1 MSYRPGL
8 SHTLLAQGG
17 MSMTGTGGLSAGEV
31 QLSRQLHG
39 SNRLE
44 KQSGS
49 PLLSR
54 FLEGFSDPIIRILLI
69 ALCINIVFML
79 RGAPWFETAGIAAA
93 VFLATFVSALSEY
106 GSDAAFRRMQA
117 EAAAVTCRVR
127 RDGGTVSH
135 IPAEELVCGDLVL
148 LQAGESVPADGFLR
162 EGQLDVDQSA
172 LTGESR
178 EIHKTPEEKQA
189 SLLRGSVVVSGEGLM
204 EVTAVGSRTMYGSM
218 ARQMQEDTRESP
230 LHVRL
235 EALAGS
241 ISRLG
246 LAAALLVAASDLFLS
261 LFVQQGL
268 SQGFAAIVQHILHAV
283 TLAVTVLVVAVP
295 EGLPMMITVV
305 LSSNMVRMLRDHVLV
320 RRLTGIET
328 AGSMNIL
335 FTDKTGTLTC
345 GRMTAELIFT
355 GDGTR
360 FDSMADLRN
369 HAPPLFG
376 QVYADCRY
384 NSGGTLSAGT
394 VTGGNATDRALL
406 SAIAPLAAAETAV
419 PLGEKLPFDSRR
431 KYAAIRLPTRALTLV
446 RGAPELLLSHC
457 TQFLT
462 SDGQVHPLSR
472 EIPRHILQEQ
482 MEAGG
487 RVVAMAI
494 TDHAVTAEHLPAG
507 MTLTALVVL
516 RDPVRRE
523 TPQAVYQLRTAGIA
537 TVMLTGD
544 HPDTAKAV
552 ASRCGLLSDRQTLVI
567 DSHQLAAWSD
577 RELEQQLPKLA
588 VVARAMPTDKVRLVQ
603 AAQRLGL
610 VAGMTGDGVNDAPAL
625 KLADVGFAMGSGT
638 AVAKEAGDIVITD
651 DNLASIVH
659 AVLYGRT
666 IFKSIRK
673 FLVFQLTMN
682 VCAVGVSI
690 AGPLIGIDTPV
701 TVMQMLWI
709 NLIMDTLAG
718 LAFSGEPPL
727 KEYMQE
733 APKQREEP
741 VLNSYMKGQIAFTGL
756 YTILLCIL
764 FLWWTPMRRFFC
776 YAAEPLRFLTAFFA
790 LFIFCGIF
798 NAFNARTHR
807 LNLLAHIWKNPLFVL
822 IMAAVS
828 LVQLALIYFG
838 GALFRTTPLPLYELI
853 AAGVLAATVIPVDVA
868 RKLWLRM
875 RGKERNF

>member
-1 MSYRPGL
+1 
-8 SHTLLAQGG
+8 
-17 MSMTGTGGLSAGEV
+17 MTGSGGLSAGEV
-31 QLSRQLHG
+31 RLSRQQHG
-39 SNRLE
+39 SNCLE
-44 KQSGS
+44 KQAGS
-49 PLLSR
+49 SLLSR

-69 ALCINIVFML
+69 ALAINVVFML
-79 RGAPWFETAGIAAA
+79 RGAPWFETAGIAIA

-127 RDGGTVSH
+127 RDGGTVCEIASDD
-135 IPAEELVCGDLVL
+135 IVCGDLVL
-148 LQAGESVPADGFLR
+148 LQAGERVPADGFVR
-162 EGQLDVDQSA
+162 EGSLDVDQSA

-178 EIHKTPEEKQA
+178 EVRKRPQA
-189 SLLRGSVVVSGEGLM
+189 SNSAADQTGLLFRGSVVVSGEGVM
-204 EVTAVGSRTMYGSM
+204 EVTAVGSGTMYGGM
-218 ARQMQEDTRESP
+218 ARQMQEETRESP

-235 EALAGS
+235 EALAGT

-246 LAAALLVAASDLFLS
+246 MAAAVLVAASDLFLS
-261 LFVQQGL
+261 LFVQRGLTQG
-268 SQGFAAIVQHILHAV
+268 AAAVCQHILHAV

-305 LSSNMVRMLRDHVLV
+305 LSSNMVRMVRDHVLV

-360 FDSMADLRN
+360 FDGMSAL
-369 HAPPLFG
+369 HTAAPALYR

-384 NSGGTLSAGT
+384 NSGGEISAGG
-394 VTGGNATDRALL
+394 VSGGNATDRALL
-406 SAIAPLAAAETAV
+406 HAILPMAAEESPEQIGDKV
-419 PLGEKLPFDSRR
+419 PFDSAR
-431 KYAAIRLPTRALTLV
+431 KYAAVRLPGRALTLV
-446 RGAPELLLSHC
+446 RGAPELLLPRC
-457 TQFLT
+457 TQYLS
-462 SDGQVHPLSR
+462 SDGSARPLSR
-472 EIPRHILQEQ
+472 AVPQRILHEQ
-482 MEAGG
+482 AAEGG
-487 RVVAMAI
+487 RVLAL
-494 TDHAVTAEHLPAG
+494 AVTDRPVTADAVPMGL
-507 MTLTALVVL
+507 TLTALVVL

-523 TPQAVYQLRTAGIA
+523 TPEAVHRLRTAGIR

-552 ASRCGLLSDRQTLVI
+552 AQRCGLLHDGDLTA
-567 DSHQLAAWSD
+567 DSAALAGWSD
-577 RELEQQLPKLA
+577 RELAQRLPHLA
-588 VVARAMPTDKVRLVQ
+588 VIARAMPADKVRLVQ
-603 AAQRLGL
+603 AAQQAGM

-625 KLADVGFAMGSGT
+625 RLADVGFAMGSGT
-638 AVAKEAGDIVITD
+638 AVAREAGDIVITD
-651 DNLASIVH
+651 DNLASIAR

-682 VCAVGVSI
+682 VCAVGVSVI
-690 AGPLIGIDTPV
+690 GPLIGIDTPV

-727 KEYMQE
+727 AEYMRE
-733 APKQREEP
+733 APKRRDEP
-741 VLNSYMKGQIAFTGL
+741 VLNRYMTGQIAATGA
-756 YTILLCIL
+756 YTVLLCTL
-764 FLWWTPMRRFFC
+764 FLWLAPVRQFFR
-776 YAAEPLRFLTAFFA
+776 YGAEPLRFLTAFFA

-807 LNLLAHIWKNPLFVL
+807 LNLLAHIGKNPLFVL
-822 IMAAVS
+822 IMAAVTA
-828 LVQLALIYFG
+828 VQLALIYFG
-838 GALFRTTPLPLYELI
+838 GALFRTTPLSVFEL
-853 AAGVLAATVIPVDVA
+853 AVTALLASSVIPVDVA
-868 RKLWLRM
+868 RKLWLRA
-875 RGKERNF
+875 RGAERNV

>member
-1 MSYRPGL
+1 
-8 SHTLLAQGG
+8 
-17 MSMTGTGGLSAGEV
+17 MTGNGGLSAGEV
-31 QLSRQLHG
+31 HLSRQQHG
-39 SNRLE
+39 SNCLE

-49 PLLSR
+49 SLLSR

-79 RGAPWFETAGIAAA
+79 RGAPWFETAGIAVA

-106 GSDAAFRRMQA
+106 GSDAAFQRMQA

-127 RDGGTVSH
+127 RDGGTVFS
-135 IPAEELVCGDLVL
+135 IPADEIVCGDLVL

-162 EGQLDVDQSA
+162 EGKLDADQSA

-178 EIHKTPEEKQA
+178 EIHKTPESEQS
-189 SLLRGSVVVSGEGLM
+189 SLLRGSVIVSGEGLM
-204 EVTAVGSRTMYGSM
+204 EVTAVGSKTMYGSM
-218 ARQMQEDTRESP
+218 AKQMQEEPRESP

-235 EALAGS
+235 DALAGT
-241 ISRLG
+241 ISKFG
-246 LAAALLVAASDLFLS
+246 IAAALLVAASDLFLC
-261 LFVQQGL
+261 LFVQNGL
-268 SQGFAAIVQHILHAV
+268 SQGFAAIFQHILHAV

-305 LSSNMVRMLRDHVLV
+305 LSSNMVRMMRDHVLV

-360 FDSMADLRN
+360 FDNMSSVQH
-369 HAPPLFG
+369 HAPALF
-376 QVYADCRY
+376 QQLYADCRY
-384 NSGGTLSAGT
+384 NSGGTISAGS

-406 SAIAPLAAAETAV
+406 YAILPMAA
-419 PLGEKLPFDSRR
+419 GEASISIGDKVPFDSRR
-431 KYAAIRLPTRALTLV
+431 KFAAVRLPSRALTLV
-446 RGAPELLLSHC
+446 RGAPEILLPHC
-457 TQFLT
+457 TQFLS
-462 SDGQVHPLSR
+462 SDGMVHPLSR
-472 EIPRHILQEQ
+472 EIPRKILQEQ
-482 MEAGG
+482 AMDGG
-487 RVVAMAI
+487 RVIAMAI
-494 TDHAVTAEHLPAG
+494 TDHAVTAEQLPFG
-507 MTLTALVVL
+507 LTLTALLVL

-523 TPQAVYQLRTAGIA
+523 TPQAVHQLKTAGIS
-537 TVMLTGD
+537 TIMLTGD
-544 HPDTAKAV
+544 HPDTARAV
-552 ASRCGLLSDRQTLVI
+552 ARRCGVLSDRQDIVVE
-567 DSHQLAAWSD
+567 SSQLAAWSD
-577 RELEQQLPKLA
+577 RELEQRLPNLA
-588 VVARAMPTDKVRLVQ
+588 VVARAMPSDKVRLVQ

-651 DNLASIVH
+651 DNLASIAR

-733 APKQREEP
+733 EPKHREEP
-741 VLNSYMKGQIAFTGL
+741 VLNSYMKGQIVFTGV
-756 YTILLCIL
+756 YTIILCIL
-764 FLWWTPMRRFFC
+764 FLWAAPVRRFFC

-822 IMAAVS
+822 IMIAVS
-828 LVQLALIYFG
+828 VVQLALIYFG
-838 GALFRTTPLPLYELI
+838 GALFRTTPLPFFELG
-853 AAGVLAATVIPVDVA
+853 AAAVLASTVIPVDFG

>member
-1 MSYRPGL
+1 
-8 SHTLLAQGG
+8 
-17 MSMTGTGGLSAGEV
+17 MTGTGGLRADEV
-31 QLSRQLHG
+31 QRSRQLHG

-69 ALCINIVFML
+69 ALCINLVFML

-117 EAAAVTCRVR
+117 EAAAVTCQVR
-127 RDGGTVSH
+127 REGTIFH
-135 IPAEELVCGDLVL
+135 IPADDIVCGDLVL
-148 LQAGESVPADGFLR
+148 LQAGESVPADGFVR

-178 EIHKTPEEKQA
+178 EIHKTPAETQS
-189 SLLRGSVVVSGEGLM
+189 SLLRGSVVVSGEGVM
-204 EVTAVGSRTMYGSM
+204 EVTAVGSQTMYGSM
-218 ARQMQEDTRESP
+218 ARQMQEDGRESP
-230 LHVRL
+230 LHLRL

-246 LAAALLVAASDLFLS
+246 LAAAVLVAASDLFLS
-261 LFVQQGL
+261 LFVQHGL
-268 SQGFAAIVQHILHAV
+268 SQNFAAIVQHLLHAV

-305 LSSNMVRMLRDHVLV
+305 LSSNMIRMLRDHVLV

-345 GRMTAELIFT
+345 GRMTAELIFS
-355 GDGTR
+355 GDGTQWNN
-360 FDSMADLRN
+360 MAELQH
-369 HAPPLFG
+369 HAPPLFE
-376 QVYADCRY
+376 QIYADCRY
-384 NSGGTLSAGT
+384 NSGGTLSAGII
-394 VTGGNATDRALL
+394 TGGNATDRALL
-406 SAIAPLAAAETAV
+406 SAIAPLAASEPAIA
-419 PLGEKLPFDSRR
+419 LGEKLPFDSRR

-457 TQFLT
+457 TQYLAI
-462 SDGQVHPLSR
+462 DGQVQPLSR
-472 EIPRHILQEQ
+472 QMLTHLLQEQ
-482 MEAGG
+482 MESGG
-487 RVVAMAI
+487 RVLAMAI
-494 TDHAVTAEHLPAG
+494 TNHAVTAEHLPSG
-507 MTLTALVVL
+507 MTLTAFIVL

-523 TPQAVYQLRTAGIA
+523 TPQAVYQLRTAGIS

-552 ASRCGLLSDRQTLVI
+552 AKRSGLFSDQQMLVV
-567 DSHQLAAWSD
+567 DSHQLASWSD
-577 RELEQQLPKLA
+577 VELQQQLPKLA
-588 VVARAMPTDKVRLVQ
+588 VVARAMPADKVRLIQ
-603 AAQRLGL
+603 AAQQLGL
-610 VAGMTGDGVNDAPAL
+610 VTGMTGDGVNDAPAL

-651 DNLASIVH
+651 DNLASIAH

-727 KEYMQE
+727 REYMQE
-733 APKQREEP
+733 APKQREER
-741 VLNSYMKGQIAFTGL
+741 VLNSYMKGQIVFTGL
-756 YTILLCIL
+756 YTILLCIVC
-764 FLWWTPMRRFFC
+764 LWSPPMRRFFC

-822 IMAAVS
+822 IMVTVGV
-828 LVQLALIYFG
+828 VQLALIYFG
-838 GALFRTTPLPLYELI
+838 GALFRTTPLPLYELL
-853 AAGVLAATVIPVDVA
+853 AAIGLAATVIPVDVA
-868 RKLWLRM
+868 RKLWLRT